1 MTDHEFDERSRR
13 AYETAKQLQREGIGY
28 ERLRKAI
35 QGGDKEA
42 ASTYAQIK
50 NRIVGADQ

>member
-1 MTDHEFDERSRR
+1 MTDYEFAQRSRR
-13 AYETAKQLQREGIGY
+13 AYEVAKQLQRDGFGY

-42 ASTYAQIK
+42 ASIYAQIK
-50 NRIVGADQ
+50 NRIGGAN